1 MLAEHL
7 TSETRERMRGSARS
21 VDIWTLLPHR
31 DNHLLDCLVGAAV
44 AASVEGVA
52 LPGMAPA
59 VQRRVGMA
67 RPPRNPRGP
76 QFPRLAR

>member
-1 MLAEHL
+1 
-7 TSETRERMRGSARS
+7 MRGSARS

-52 LPGMAPA
+52 LPGMAP
-59 VQRRVGMA
+59 VRRRASVA
-67 RPPRNPRGP
+67 HTKRQHRPASSR
-76 QFPRLAR
+76 FPLLGGR